1 MTRIALFAA
10 LAMVAG
16 SAATAGCRKHEESPA
31 AREAGPPPIGA
42 EEAERGKK
50 ACQGYADHVC
60 ECALKLP
67 DLAGECDLARTRP
80 GALDLNLRAAA
91 AQGNATLR
99 DRVAVQNNARAIA
112 RACIEDTAAL
122 LKRGCALSAPSE
134 TRASPAPADGTT
146 ARPAASRSEPAP
158 TR

>member
-1 MTRIALFAA
+1 MTRIALLAA
-10 LAMVAG
+10 VAIAAG
-16 SAATAGCRKHEESPA
+16 SAATAGCRKHEDRPA

-42 EEAERGKK
+42 DEAERGRK

-60 ECALKLP
+60 ECALKLS
-67 DLAGECDLARTRP
+67 DLSGECDLARTRP

-91 AQGNATLR
+91 APGNVTLR
-99 DRVAVQNNARAIA
+99 DRIAVQSNARAIA

-122 LKRGCALSAPSE
+122 VKRGCAVSAPAE

-146 ARPAASRSEPAP
+146 ARPVAPGSEPAP